1 VNPARTAA
9 TRIGVFGGTFD
20 PPHVGHL
27 LVIGD
32 AAERLELDRVLWVPA
47 ATQPLKTGTEV
58 SATPADARRRMIERT
73 ISGDSR
79 FALET
84 SELDRGGLSFTVD
97 TLAELRKKH
106 PSAELYLLL
115 GTDAWRTF
123 GSWREPERI
132 AELAKVVVLTRDDSV
147 ESPLGENAA
156 PELESVIAPIVLQT
170 RRVDVSAT
178 EIRERIRS
186 GKSIRGYVTES
197 VERYIAEN
205 GLYR

>member
-1 VNPARTAA
+1 MKPARTAA

-32 AAERLELDRVLWVPA
+32 AAEQLGLDRVLWVPA
-47 ATQPLKTGTEV
+47 ATQPLKTETEV
-58 SATPADARRRMIERT
+58 SAPADARRRMIERT
-73 ISGDSR
+73 IAGDSR

-123 GSWREPERI
+123 RSWREPERI

-147 ESPLGENAA
+147 ESPSGENSA
-156 PELESVIAPIVLQT
+156 PELEGVVAPIVLQT

-186 GKSIRGYVTES
+186 SKSIRGYVTES

-205 GLYR
+205 GLYK